1 LFYNAST
8 GLINWANGTTANPIF
23 LGNGTGQAS
32 ASSSCQLQAT
42 TPTGQ
47 LVTFQPSVSTKT
59 QFPIVSPSG
68 TTTNW
73 GTIDDI
79 VPNQGVVY
87 KNASNVVAQAPLGTA
102 GQILT
107 MVGGVPTFANAPD
120 PAAFIDARS
129 VNISYASVASLNV
142 TFGQLV
148 LTNAAGDS
156 VAIKNSLTYTLN
168 LNNSGLP
175 NTLDAPSLIGSTY
188 YYVFAIYD
196 PTAGILATL
205 GSLSATSPTL
215 PTGYTYFRLIGLF
228 RTNSASQIDPFYN
241 QNGRI
246 VNLGQTANVVVT
258 TQATQATNKY
268 WSGAITYVPYQ
279 YACRAFLR
287 FALVGAAGTQNANI
301 IISNVTAGSTG
312 GTQPPLAQT
321 SEVYAAIT
329 VSPAYTTLTNSTFGT
344 AIAVIPNSSLSYYNV
359 YTTAVLGT
367 GDSFTLQISGYE
379 LSFL

>member
-1 LFYNAST
+1 
-8 GLINWANGTTANPIF
+8 
-23 LGNGTGQAS
+23 
-32 ASSSCQLQAT
+32 
-42 TPTGQ
+42 
-47 LVTFQPSVSTKT
+47 
-59 QFPIVSPSG
+59 
-68 TTTNW
+68 
-73 GTIDDI
+73 
-79 VPNQGVVY
+79 
-87 KNASNVVAQAPLGTA
+87 
-102 GQILT
+102 
-107 MVGGVPTFANAPD
+107 
-120 PAAFIDARS
+120 
-129 VNISYASVASLNV
+129 
-142 TFGQLV
+142 
-148 LTNAAGDS
+148 
-156 VAIKNSLTYTLN
+156 
-168 LNNSGLP
+168 
-175 NTLDAPSLIGSTY
+175 
-188 YYVFAIYD
+188 
-196 PTAGILATL
+196 
-205 GSLSATSPTL
+205 
-215 PTGYTYFRLIGLF
+215 LIGLF